1 MGCRAFHPLEAR
13 VGSFQLVPFG
23 FQPRCCMNVHHTL
36 DKLSVCSSFLPS
48 TWAVQCPF
56 AFHLSPPAFHLRFH
70 LASAYGISGA
80 SRLPFATGMQAAVA
94 QGHVPQ
100 FEGVAP
106 HQQLQAPVMGSQE
119 SLVSRLK
126 YVLELPS
133 ERTDCARIGR

>member
-36 DKLSVCSSFLPS
+36 DKLSVCFSFLPS
-48 TWAVQCPF
+48 TAAVQCPF

-80 SRLPFATGMQAAVA
+80 SRFHRLTTGCVTDVRLLKQRSLAASD
-94 QGHVPQ
+94 PT
-100 FEGVAP
+100 E
-106 HQQLQAPVMGSQE
+106 
-119 SLVSRLK
+119 
-126 YVLELPS
+126 
-133 ERTDCARIGR
+133 